1 MPRCRKILRN
11 GNRCKAHAISGS
23 KYCLFHTTGKGM
35 RRVRTKKKV
44 RTEPSESLVSRK
56 GRQTLKNQVAV
67 RGSRKAGTAIAAY
80 GAYLQTKP
88 YSTTYVKDHPARIN
102 RQGTVYVGAHQQR
115 THIPTPS
122 RDGKG
127 FLRTEKR
134 RHRGI
139 AMGRFMVWGGR
150 LVPVLG
156 YGYAGHSIVRGTAH
170 YESGPLESNR
180 LHDAIGPLA
189 LPVSVLAETG
199 YTLLGVG
206 MLGSQMSASAST
218 TSGMSYGMGG
228 GGIY

>member
-1 MPRCRKILRN
+1 M
-11 GNRCKAHAISGS
+11 IS
-23 KYCLFHTTGKGM
+23 
-35 RRVRTKKKV
+35 RR
-44 RTEPSESLVSRK
+44 S
-56 GRQTLKNQVAV
+56 RQTAENQLAI
-67 RGSRKAGTAIAAY
+67 RGSRKAGSAIAAY

-88 YSTTYVKDHPARIN
+88 YSTTYVEYHPARIN
-102 RQGTVYVGAHQQR
+102 RQGTVYVGAHTQR

-139 AMGRFMVWGGR
+139 GMGRFLVWGGR

-156 YGYAGHSIVRGTAH
+156 YGYAAHNIAQGTAH

-180 LHDAIGPLA
+180 LHDLIGPLA

-199 YTLLGVG
+199 YFLGTMSMVG
-206 MLGSQMSASAST
+206 SATAASST
-218 TSGMSYGMGG
+218 TSGTLSYGMGG